1 MSAGEDGA
9 AAAPASAGGPLVS
22 AQPKQGEV
30 LRPLLE
36 GELRALTAHVICR
49 GGALQLPRDLGT
61 APGLPPVP
69 HHAGTWLHDGRW

>member
-1 MSAGEDGA
+1 VSAGEDGA
-9 AAAPASAGGPLVS
+9 AAAPATAGGPLVS
-22 AQPKQGEV
+22 AQPKEGEV

-61 APGLPPVP
+61 APCLPHMPV
-69 HHAGTWLHDGRW
+69 HAGKRLYDGRR